1 MSENFNVENN
11 QLNKDTRQE
20 KKVLSEKERSEFKNE
35 FDMINS
41 LIEDHFN
48 ESELNDS
55 VDQATENKTTEEND
69 ENLTMKQSFNDPIKL
84 NQERLQRIGLLKSDR
99 TGKNIKASG
108 EDI

>member
-11 QLNKDTRQE
+11 QLNKDNHQ
-20 KKVLSEKERSEFKNE
+20 KQKVLSEKERTEFKNE

-55 VDQATENKTTEEND
+55 VDQSTDVETTEDND
-69 ENLTMKQSFNDPIKL
+69 ENLTMKQSFNDPVKL

>member
-55 VDQATENKTTEEND
+55 VDQAT
-69 ENLTMKQSFNDPIKL
+69 
-84 NQERLQRIGLLKSDR
+84 
-99 TGKNIKASG
+99 
-108 EDI
+108 